1 LSLKTNT
8 TPNFVT
14 KKKKTKLQCKNFAKR
29 KGRLVLIRFD
39 NARQVSNT
47 PAPKNMKSVY
57 PNIWLF
63 LRDVRRQYF
72 LFAGVVVLPRSFV
85 CSCEFTRHTVLQF
98 KILLLFV
105 IAKNNTYRKT
115 FGFFVTTKPSAL
127 LLFFSFFV
135 KRCCFLHAFFFN
147 GTGTYL
153 KPVGPYKT
161 Y

>member
-85 CSCEFTRHTVLQF
+85 CRCEFTRHTVLQF

-105 IAKNNTYRKT
+105 IAKTIPQNFWLLRHNKAKRT
-115 FGFFVTTKPSAL
+115 VAL
-127 LLFFSFFV
+127 FLIFSH
-135 KRCCFLHAFFFN
+135 FL
-147 GTGTYL
+147 
-153 KPVGPYKT
+153 
-161 Y
+161 